1 MMKIVD
7 VRKMSTEELTKQTSS
22 LQQEI
27 SELRRR
33 LYSGEATNV
42 RALRNKR
49 KDLARV
55 YTVLGEKLQK
65 ENA

>member
-1 MMKIVD
+1 MKIVE
-7 VRKMSTEELTKQTSS
+7 VRKMSTEDLAKQVPA

-27 SELRRR
+27 LELRRR
-33 LYSGEATNV
+33 LYSGEMQNV
-42 RALRNKR
+42 RVLRYKR

>member
-1 MMKIVD
+1 MKIAE

-22 LQQEI
+22 LQTEI
-27 SELRRR
+27 IELRRR
-33 LYSGEATNV
+33 LYSGEAQNV

-55 YTVLGEKLQK
+55 YVVLGEKLQK
-65 ENA
+65 ESA

>member
-1 MMKIVD
+1 VKIID
-7 VRKMSTEELTKQTSS
+7 VRKMSTEELTKQSS
-22 LQQEI
+22 ALQTEI
-27 SELRRR
+27 VELRRR
-33 LYSGEATNV
+33 LYSGEVQNV
-42 RALRNKR
+42 RVLRTKR

>member
-1 MMKIVD
+1 
-7 VRKMSTEELTKQTSS
+7 MSTEELTKQTSS

>member
-1 MMKIVD
+1 MKIAD
-7 VRKMSTEELTKQTSS
+7 VRKMTTEELTKQVPAI
-22 LQQEI
+22 QGEI
-27 SELRRR
+27 IELRRR
-33 LYSGEATNV
+33 LYSGEAQNV
-42 RALRNKR
+42 RALRTKR

>member
-1 MMKIVD
+1 MKIAD
-7 VRKMSTEELTKQTSS
+7 VRKMTTEELTKQVPAIQS
-22 LQQEI
+22 EI
-27 SELRRR
+27 VELRRR
-33 LYSGEATNV
+33 LYSGEAQNV
-42 RALRNKR
+42 RALRTKR

>member
-1 MMKIVD
+1 MKATEI
-7 VRKMSTEELTKQTSS
+7 RKMSTEELTKQVPAI
-22 LQQEI
+22 QQEI

-42 RALRNKR
+42 RALRVKR

>member
-1 MMKIVD
+1 MKITE
-7 VRKMSTEELTKQTSS
+7 VRKMTTEELTKQVPAI
-22 LQQEI
+22 QEEI
-27 SELRRR
+27 VELRRR
-33 LYSGEATNV
+33 LYSGEAQNV
-42 RALRNKR
+42 RALRTKR

>member
-1 MMKIVD
+1 MKIVE
-7 VRKMSTEELTKQTSS
+7 VRKMSTEELTKQTSA
-22 LQQEI
+22 LQEEI
-27 SELRRR
+27 VELRRR
-33 LYSGEATNV
+33 LYSGEAQNV